1 MILDTRLI
9 ESPNG
14 SIAVADVQPLLV
26 MDKALAPHLRGRL
39 SNALGGMPAL
49 LRCQL
54 GSVFMLDCEP
64 HLRRYGVDP
73 ILDVL
78 PAIKIEV

>member
-1 MILDTRLI
+1 MLLDTRLI

-14 SIAVADVQPLLV
+14 SIAVADVQPQLL
-26 MDKALAPHLRGRL
+26 MDKALAPRLRRRL
-39 SNALGGMPAL
+39 SNVLGGMPAL

-54 GSVFMLDCEP
+54 GNTFVLDCEP

-78 PAIKIEV
+78 PTIKIEV